1 MVNKDYNVI
10 TGIFDVITKG
20 IRQRVLEKSQDGK
33 PLGVGVYTDDYCE
46 AINFSRPMKPVEHRI
61 EIVQGLSG
69 VDFTFPVTDKNFTE
83 IERLADEAYEKYL
96 KEIEEANKPK
106 DYKVGFLIG
115 SFDLLHSGHLQNIK
129 LASDRCQN
137 LYVIVKTD
145 ERIIDRKHKQP
156 VQNTTQRALN
166 LQALKNVKAVLY
178 YDLDSTRSDAI
189 RSVISQYEQD
199 YPGET
204 LEEKD
209 MVVFFG
215 EDLRGKEEASI
226 KNGEWGEVN
235 VVFTPRSAEKMKKI
249 SSTAYKRH
257 IERTGGL
264 DSYEAKEN
272 EGLKDIS
279 EIER

>member
-1 MVNKDYNVI
+1 M
-10 TGIFDVITKG
+10 
-20 IRQRVLEKSQDGK
+20 
-33 PLGVGVYTDDYCE
+33 GVYTDDYCE